1 MLFTAGGGYN
11 LIRTG
16 GTYVEAD
23 SDEVPTD
30 PEDTGRNGFLWKKQR
45 GPPWLRPGGN
55 IENHDGMNGVMT
67 TRGWSM
73 FEAIAMCEAMQITP
87 VITLKSTE
95 TLEDLGD
102 LVEYLYGNHTSG
114 WGKMRAE
121 DGHPEPYNI
130 SWFEIGNEIDT
141 QDFAGRAMA
150 MEARAQS
157 IGQGGIL
164 RYACPANCGDD
175 AVINAS
181 FAGNPA
187 LGERVYVDVH
197 DGGRGSLEAARGHVS
212 NFVAKGSKARVVV
225 WETNTARHDFSRVV
239 AEASDLNDLQ
249 REGWLEDARVDS
261 RVESFCMEKSAHDP
275 CLDAEHG
282 FCGDQGAVFF
292 TPNATWAQPPWY
304 VHKMILD
311 AAPWAD
317 ELVAVHVDGM
327 INTTHPGC
335 ANCWAFPC
343 CGLNVLAAKASEG
356 DTLVL
361 RIVNAGTVAINVTL
375 AFPAGHRVPAS
386 FVRTSFASTTG
397 TAEGPDTDNPI
408 WEPERHAPIV
418 SAPVPFAGSI
428 LTVPP
433 VSFEIYVFTMG

>member
-1 MLFTAGGGYN
+1 MLFAGAGYN

-55 IENHDGMNGVMT
+55 IMNHDGMNGVMT

-73 FEAIAMCEAMQITP
+73 FEAIAMCEAMEITP

-102 LVEYLYGNHTSG
+102 LVEYLYGNHASK
-114 WGKMRAE
+114 WGRLRAE
-121 DGHPEPYNI
+121 DGHPDPYNI
-130 SWFEIGNEIDT
+130 SWFEIGNEIAT

-150 MEARAQS
+150 MEARAHS
-157 IGQGGIL
+157 LGKGGVL

-175 AVINAS
+175 VVINAS
-181 FAGNPA
+181 FAGTPA

-197 DGGRGSLEAARGHVS
+197 DGGQGSLEVARGHVS
-212 NFVAKGSKARVVV
+212 KFAAAGSKARVVI

-275 CLDAEHG
+275 CLDAQHG
-282 FCGDQGAVFF
+282 FCGDQGAIFF
-292 TPNATWAQPPWY
+292 TPNATWGQPPWF

-317 ELVAVHVDGM
+317 ELVAVRVDAAL
-327 INTTHPGC
+327 NETLPGR
-335 ANCWAFPC
+335 
-343 CGLNVLAAKASEG
+343 LSVLAAKASQG

-361 RIVNAGTVAINVTL
+361 RIANPATVAVNVTL
-375 AFPAGHRVPAS
+375 AFPEGERAPAS
-386 FVRTSFASTTG
+386 FVRTSLASTTG

-408 WEPERHAPIV
+408 WEPQRHAPIV
-418 SAPVPFAGSI
+418 SKRMPFEGKR

-433 VSFEIYVFTMG
+433 VSFEIYVFTMV